1 VDYPLN
7 SWKILCTGRGQVS
20 GMKRGQVPRDCPQK
34 SCTQG
39 GKPRASRAHRGCSL
53 PWLASRMRFGYAGIR
68 FLCRGG
74 CRILA
79 AFRFQIINEILEPQ
93 KMVQIFFLG
102 R

>member
-1 VDYPLN
+1 
-7 SWKILCTGRGQVS
+7 
-20 GMKRGQVPRDCPQK
+20 
-34 SCTQG
+34 
-39 GKPRASRAHRGCSL
+39 
-53 PWLASRMRFGYAGIR
+53 MRFGYAGIR

-74 CRILA
+74 CRVLA